1 MLTYL
6 LFIVGFILL
15 IKGADLLVNGS
26 SSLAKKFHIP
36 EIVIGLTIVSF
47 GTSLPELIVNI
58 LAALQGSTDIG
69 LGTIIGSNISNIA
82 LVLGFTAIILP
93 LAVKSDTAW
102 KEIPFSILATII
114 MMVVVNDH
122 FFNPAIASMISRIDG
137 LIFLIFFG
145 LFVSYTINIFVKH
158 KNLDISQEQKMH
170 RSGLTIFFMIVA
182 GLIALFYGGQW
193 VVNGAVKIAQLFGI
207 SEFIIA
213 ATIIAVGTSLPE
225 LVTSIVA
232 AYKKNLDLAVGNI
245 IGSNIFNILFVL
257 GITAVIKPIATPT
270 LINIDILYLIG
281 LSIILFAFLF
291 IGKKKELE
299 RWQGVS
305 LLIIYVGYVVFLIM
319 RG

>member
-1 MLTYL
+1 MLTYI
-6 LFIVGFILL
+6 LFIVGFVLL

-58 LAALQGSTDIG
+58 LAAFEGSTDIG

-82 LVLGFTAIILP
+82 LVLGITAVILP
-93 LAVKSDTAW
+93 LAVKRATAW
-102 KEIPFSILATII
+102 KEIPFSILATVILMLVI
-114 MMVVVNDH
+114 NDG
-122 FFNPAIASMISRIDG
+122 FFNLEAISMISRIDG
-137 LIFLIFFG
+137 IILLIFFV
-145 LFVSYTINIFVKH
+145 LFVLYTINIFVKH
-158 KNLDISQEQKMH
+158 KTLEVDEEQKQK
-170 RSGLTIFFMIVA
+170 RKGSTIFFMILT

-193 VVNGAVKIAQLFGI
+193 VVTGAMQIAKLFNI
-207 SEFIIA
+207 SEFIIS

-225 LVTSIVA
+225 LVTSVVA

-245 IGSNIFNILFVL
+245 VGSNIFNILMVL
-257 GITAVIKPIATPT
+257 GVTAVIKPIAVPT

-281 LSIILFAFLF
+281 LSVILFTFLF
-291 IGKKKELE
+291 VGKIRELE
-299 RWQGVS
+299 RWQGAS
-305 LLIIYVGYVVFLIM
+305 LLLIYVGYVVFIIM